1 MCEKLGLNSPVVLE
15 MRQKIVQNCPFVK
28 FHGTN
33 VPSSGGKSVN
43 IHFSSEGKFVVT
55 ACGDGEFLIEIMHK
69 GIKYSSKNMEA
80 SINTICGFIISDP
93 TYAIREMTSV
103 LSEKIS
109 TLSKDIQR
117 LSDGIEFAP
126 GSEACKE
133 IQKNFEEL
141 SKINY

>member
-1 MCEKLGLNSPVVLE
+1 
-15 MRQKIVQNCPFVK
+15 MRQKIVEQCPFVK

-33 VPSSGGKSVN
+33 IPSSGGKSVN
-43 IHFSSEGKFVVT
+43 MHFSNTGKFVVT
-55 ACGDGEFLIEIMHK
+55 VCDNGELLIEICHNGTK
-69 GIKYSSKNMEA
+69 FSSKNIEA
-80 SINTICGFIISDP
+80 SINTICGFILSDP
-93 TYAIREMTSV
+93 AYAIREMTSV
-103 LSEKIS
+103 LCGKIS
-109 TLSKDIQR
+109 SLSDAIQK